1 MLWLSLT
8 FSACSSSPTLP
19 PLCSRNAVWQL
30 SHLSSSLSWCCH
42 SSRLHPTACSPHPG
56 LLLPPTALI
65 RDHHYID
72 AELLLLQV
80 GIFELL
86 NSAPL

>member
-8 FSACSSSPTLP
+8 FSARSSSPAPAL
-19 PLCSRNAVWQL
+19 LCSRNAVWQL

-42 SSRLHPTACSPHPG
+42 SPRLHPAACSPQPR
-56 LLLPPTALI
+56 LLLLLTALI
-65 RDHHYID
+65 QSHRHID

-86 NSAPL
+86 NPAPM